1 MVFHKFIEKYLL
13 VFYRIYGDSGKKEAR
28 SGGGETTPATG
39 TERHPAVVVRF
50 CIAGRGLVHTG
61 IRRLLFHLL
70 EQRPGCRQVRAGV
83 RCDAGSGEQLGWQVG
98 CGNGELY
105 RRRMVRPLRDL
116 HPDRADRPFSADY
129 ALPSDAAAQVGA
141 AYAGADDSR
150 VARARLYFRRCMGR
164 FRNRA
169 RWCARDLCR
178 PMA

>member
-83 RCDAGSGEQLGWQVG
+83 RATQDPVSNWGGKLGAVTANYIVGEWFGLFGICIPIVLIVLSLRIMRYRPMLLRKSVRLMLVLMILGSLALGYIFGDAWGVFGTGLG
-98 CGNGELY
+98 
-105 RRRMVRPLRDL
+105 
-116 HPDRADRPFSADY
+116 
-129 ALPSDAAAQVGA
+129 GA
-141 AYAGADDSR
+141 HG
-150 VARARLYFRRCMGR
+150 
-164 FRNRA
+164 
-169 RWCARDLCR
+169 LCR
-178 PMA
+178 PRA

>member
-13 VFYRIYGDSGKKEAR
+13 VFYRIYGDSSKKEAR

-116 HPDRADRPFSADY
+116 HPDRADRPFSGRSRSAIF
-129 ALPSDAAAQVGA
+129 SEMHGA
-141 AYAGADDSR
+141 FSEPGSVVRTGSMSPDGLIRSSAYWAPDCCWHWLS
-150 VARARLYFRRCMGR
+150 
-164 FRNRA
+164 
-169 RWCARDLCR
+169 
-178 PMA
+178 